1 MRWRP
6 RLVLR
11 FGRHGVASPTSGVG
25 HLFSVLFEAVIALG
39 ATAALLASAA
49 SGWWMPI
56 VLAAW
61 LLLLARTVRD
71 AWAWFA
77 ATDAE
82 RAAYRA
88 EVAVHR
94 PWTPPPGYAPIFDA
108 HRCRRAT
115 GALVVAAVAGTVGHL
130 GWHTDLLVPAMFATA
145 LLASGDLELRRR
157 GALGARSQA
166 A

>member
-25 HLFSVLFEAVIALG
+25 HLFSVLVAAVIALG
-39 ATAALLASAA
+39 ATTALLASAA
-49 SGWWMPI
+49 RGWWMPV

-88 EVAVHR
+88 EVALHR

-108 HRCRRAT
+108 NRCWRAT
-115 GALVVAAVAGTVGHL
+115 GALAVAAVAGAVGHVR
-130 GWHTDLLVPAMFATA
+130 WHSELLVPAMFAAA
-145 LLASGDLELRRR
+145 LLVTGDLALRRR
-157 GALGARSQA
+157 RALGARSQA